1 VVQKWRAGVCLL
13 AAVWLGS
20 LWPNR
25 SPMQAAQSGPAA
37 ATTAVATQRAVFTQ
51 YCVSCHNEK
60 LKQAGTVPI
69 ALEGEA
75 LWDVAGNAAIWE
87 KVVLKMRAGVMPP
100 AGSPRPDGSARAA
113 FLGWLEGELDRA
125 AAARPNP
132 GRTEP
137 FHRLNRAEYRN
148 AVRDLLALDLDVS
161 SMLPADDA
169 SYGFDNIAG
178 VLKMSPT
185 LMEQYLAAAQRVSR
199 LAVGTPVPA
208 PSIEYFRITDD
219 LSQDVHL
226 PGLPFGT
233 RGGTQVN
240 YVFPADAEYE
250 IRVRIARDLNESVPV
265 YADDQHVEINID
277 GARVGGFTLP
287 GVSTPPPGTGRGAGP
302 APAGR
307 GGQPAVGRGGQP
319 AAGRGGQP
327 AAGPPAGRA
336 GGDGQQP
343 ERPQISQIDGGI
355 RVTAR
360 QREERNKAD
369 ESWNVRVPIKAGP
382 RALTVTFTNS
392 TSALDETTR
401 LPFQRPYPAGVN
413 IPETRKGV
421 HLRSVEIAGPYNV
434 TGPGDTPS
442 RQRIFLCRPTAR
454 TSNGSNVPNG
464 SNASNDQCA
473 KRVLTALA
481 RRAYRRPVTDADV
494 APLMAFYREG
504 ATSGFEEGIQH
515 AVRRL
520 LVSPEFLLRVERD
533 PPSRSALRRDESS
546 LHVYRIDDVELAS
559 RLSFFLWSSIPDE
572 ELLVAAERGRLRDP
586 AVISAQV
593 RRMLADRRADAFV
606 TNFAGQWLFL
616 RNLQAVV
623 PVQNIFPDF
632 DDTLRQA
639 FRRETELFFD
649 SIVREN
655 RSMLDL
661 LRADYTFLNE
671 RLARHY
677 GIPNVK
683 GSHFRRVAL
692 GPESARSGILG
703 QGSILTVTSYP
714 DRTSPVV
721 RGKWILENLLGTPPP
736 PPIPNAGDL
745 KPTRGD
751 GVVLSMR
758 ERMEQH
764 RRNPVCA
771 SCHAMMDPLGL
782 SLENFDAVGKWRT
795 LGESSAS
802 IDASGVFPDGS
813 KFQGA
818 AGLKQLLLRSDRFVP
833 TVTEKLL
840 TYALGRGLE
849 HYDAPAVR
857 TIVRNAARDDYRFST
872 VITGIV
878 QSAPFTMRRAGE

>member
-1 VVQKWRAGVCLL
+1 MWKSGVCALT
-13 AAVWLGS
+13 VFWLGAVS
-20 LWPNR
+20 FDR
-25 SPMQAAQSGPAA
+25 VAIQAAQSGSLTPA
-37 ATTAVATQRAVFTQ
+37 TINTQRAVFSQ
-51 YCVSCHNEK
+51 YCLTCHNQRM
-60 LKQAGTVPI
+60 KQAGTVPV
-69 ALEGEA
+69 AFEGDA
-75 LWDVAGNAAIWE
+75 LWDIAANAATWE

-100 AGSPRPDGSARAA
+100 AGAPHPDKSIRAS

-148 AVRDLLALDLDVS
+148 AVRDLLNLDLDVS
-161 SMLPADDA
+161 SILPADDA

-208 PSIEYFRITDD
+208 PSVDYIRITDD
-219 LSQDVHL
+219 LPQDVHL

-233 RGGTQVN
+233 RGGTQFN

-250 IRVRIARDLNESVPV
+250 IRVRITRDLNESVPV
-265 YADDQHVEINID
+265 YIEAQQVEIDVD
-277 GARVGGFTLP
+277 GAPVGGFTLP
-287 GVSTPPPGTGRGAGP
+287 GVGAPPPRPPSSDGAG
-302 APAGR
+302 
-307 GGQPAVGRGGQP
+307 GQA
-319 AAGRGGQP
+319 
-327 AAGPPAGRA
+327 
-336 GGDGQQP
+336 

-369 ESWNVRVPIKAGP
+369 EGWNLRIPVKAGP
-382 RALTVTFTNS
+382 RVLTITFTNR
-392 TSALDETTR
+392 TSPLDESIR
-401 LPFQRPYPAGVN
+401 LPFLRPYPAGVN
-413 IPETRKGV
+413 IPETRLGV
-421 HLRSVEIAGPYNV
+421 YLRSVEIAGPYNV
-434 TGPGDTPS
+434 RGPGDTPS
-442 RQRIFLCRPTAR
+442 RQRVFTCRPSSNA
-454 TSNGSNVPNG
+454 SNGSNDPNVL
-464 SNASNDQCA
+464 CA
-473 KRVLTALA
+473 KQILSTLT

-494 APLMAFYREG
+494 APLMAFYREADG
-504 ATSGFEEGIQH
+504 KRFEERIQS
-515 AVRRL
+515 ALRRL

-533 PPSRSALRRDESS
+533 SANAAAGAP
-546 LHVYRIDDVELAS
+546 YRVNDIELAS

-572 ELLVAAERGRLRDP
+572 ELLTAAERGQLHEP
-586 AVISAQV
+586 AVLSAQV
-593 RRMLADRRADAFV
+593 KRMLADRRSEAFV

-623 PVQNIFPDF
+623 PVQNVFPDF
-632 DDTLRQA
+632 DDALRQS

-649 SIVREN
+649 SLVRDD
-655 RSMLDL
+655 RSVLDL
-661 LRADYTFLNE
+661 LRADYTYLNE

-683 GSHFRRVAL
+683 GSHFRRVSL
-692 GPESARSGILG
+692 GAGSVRSGLLG

-745 KPTRGD
+745 KPTNGQ

-758 ERMEQH
+758 QRMEQH

-771 SCHAMMDPLGL
+771 SCHSMMDPLGL

-813 KFQGA
+813 RFQGA
-818 AGLKQLLLRSDRFVP
+818 TGLKQMLLQSDRFVP

-849 HYDAPAVR
+849 YYDAPAVR
-857 TIVRNAARDDYRFST
+857 AIVRNASRDDYRFSSL
-872 VITGIV
+872 IIGIV
-878 QSAPFTMRRAGE
+878 QSAPFTMRRTAE

>member
-1 VVQKWRAGVCLL
+1 MCLLGVAGVAGL
-13 AAVWLGS
+13 WL
-20 LWPNR
+20 NR
-25 SPMQAAQSGPAA
+25 APVQAAQSAATPAA
-37 ATTAVATQRAVFTQ
+37 VASQRALFTQ

-60 LKQAGTVPI
+60 LMKAGTVPI
-69 ALEGEA
+69 ALDA
-75 LWDVAGNAAIWE
+75 DTLWNVGGNAATWE

-100 AGSPRPDGSARAA
+100 AGAPRPDAPARAA

-185 LMEQYLAAAQRVSR
+185 LMEQYLGAAQRVSR
-199 LAVGTPVPA
+199 LAVGTPAPPA
-208 PSIEYFRITDD
+208 SIEYFRITDD
-219 LSQDVHL
+219 LPQDVHL

-240 YVFPADAEYE
+240 HVFPADAEYE
-250 IRVRIARDLNESVPV
+250 IRVRIARDLNEGVPA
-265 YADDQHVEINID
+265 YTEDQHVEIDVD

-287 GVSTPPPGTGRGAGP
+287 GVGTPAPGAGRAAGP
-302 APAGR
+302 AP
-307 GGQPAVGRGGQP
+307 GRGGQP
-319 AAGRGGQP
+319 AAGRGN
-327 AAGPPAGRA
+327 
-336 GGDGQQP
+336 GDGQS
-343 ERPQISQIDGGI
+343 ERPAISQIDGGI

-369 ESWNVRVPIKAGP
+369 ESWNLRVPIKAGP
-382 RALTVTFTNS
+382 RALTVTFTNR
-392 TSALDETTR
+392 TSAIDETTR

-421 HLRSVEIAGPYNV
+421 YLRSVEIAGPYNV
-434 TGPGDTPS
+434 TGPGATPS
-442 RQRIFLCRPTAR
+442 RQRIFVCRTE
-454 TSNGSNVPNG
+454 TES
-464 SNASNDQCA
+464 CA
-473 KRVLTALA
+473 HRILSTLA
-481 RRAYRRPVTDADV
+481 RRAYRRPITDADV

-504 ATSGFEEGIQH
+504 ASSGFEEGIQR

-546 LHVYRIDDVELAS
+546 PQIYRISDIELAS
-559 RLSFFLWSSIPDE
+559 RLSFFLWSSIPDD
-572 ELLVAAERGRLRDP
+572 ELLTAAERGQLGNP
-586 AVISAQV
+586 AVMAAQV

-649 SIVREN
+649 SVVREN
-655 RSMLDL
+655 RSALDL

-692 GPESARSGILG
+692 GPASARSGILG
-703 QGSILTVTSYP
+703 HGSILTVTSYP

-745 KPTRGD
+745 KPTKGD
-751 GVVLSMR
+751 GVILSMR

-764 RRNPVCA
+764 RRNQVCA

-782 SLENFDAVGKWRT
+782 SLENFDAVGRWRT

-802 IDASGVFPDGS
+802 IDASGVFPDGT

-818 AGLKQLLLRSDRFVP
+818 AGLKQMLLRSERFVP
-833 TVTEKLL
+833 TLTEKLL

-857 TIVRNAARDDYRFST
+857 TIVRNAARDDYRFASL
-872 VITGIV
+872 ITGIV

>member
-1 VVQKWRAGVCLL
+1 
-13 AAVWLGS
+13 
-20 LWPNR
+20 
-25 SPMQAAQSGPAA
+25 M
-37 ATTAVATQRAVFTQ
+37 
-51 YCVSCHNEK
+51 
-60 LKQAGTVPI
+60 
-69 ALEGEA
+69 
-75 LWDVAGNAAIWE
+75 
-87 KVVLKMRAGVMPP
+87 
-100 AGSPRPDGSARAA
+100 
-113 FLGWLEGELDRA
+113 
-125 AAARPNP
+125 
-132 GRTEP
+132 
-137 FHRLNRAEYRN
+137 
-148 AVRDLLALDLDVS
+148 
-161 SMLPADDA
+161 
-169 SYGFDNIAG
+169 
-178 VLKMSPT
+178 
-185 LMEQYLAAAQRVSR
+185 
-199 LAVGTPVPA
+199 
-208 PSIEYFRITDD
+208 
-219 LSQDVHL
+219 
-226 PGLPFGT
+226 
-233 RGGTQVN
+233 
-240 YVFPADAEYE
+240 
-250 IRVRIARDLNESVPV
+250 
-265 YADDQHVEINID
+265 
-277 GARVGGFTLP
+277 
-287 GVSTPPPGTGRGAGP
+287 
-302 APAGR
+302 
-307 GGQPAVGRGGQP
+307 
-319 AAGRGGQP
+319 
-327 AAGPPAGRA
+327 
-336 GGDGQQP
+336 
-343 ERPQISQIDGGI
+343 
-355 RVTAR
+355 TAR

-369 ESWNVRVPIKAGP
+369 ESWNLRVPIKAGP
-382 RALTVTFTNS
+382 RALTVTFTNT

-434 TGPGDTPS
+434 TGPGETPS
-442 RQRIFLCRPTAR
+442 RQRIFVCRTETESCAR
-454 TSNGSNVPNG
+454 RILS
-464 SNASNDQCA
+464 
-473 KRVLTALA
+473 ALA
-481 RRAYRRPVTDADV
+481 RRAYRRPVTNADV
-494 APLMAFYREG
+494 APLMAFYRDG
-504 ATSGFEEGIQH
+504 LRSVRLQADQQDARGSQAFEEGIQR

-533 PPSRSALRRDESS
+533 PAKTAPGTP
-546 LHVYRIDDVELAS
+546 YRISDVELAS

-572 ELLVAAERGRLRDP
+572 ALLLAAERGRLRDP
-586 AVISAQV
+586 AVLGAQV
-593 RRMLADRRADAFV
+593 QRMLADRRADAFV

-649 SIVREN
+649 SVVREN
-655 RSMLDL
+655 RSVLDL

-745 KPTRGD
+745 KPTKGD

-818 AGLKQLLLRSDRFVP
+818 AGLKQMLLRSERFVP

-857 TIVRNAARDDYRFST
+857 TIVRNAARDDYRFASL
-872 VITGIV
+872 ITGIV

>member
-1 VVQKWRAGVCLL
+1 
-13 AAVWLGS
+13 
-20 LWPNR
+20 
-25 SPMQAAQSGPAA
+25 
-37 ATTAVATQRAVFTQ
+37 
-51 YCVSCHNEK
+51 
-60 LKQAGTVPI
+60 
-69 ALEGEA
+69 
-75 LWDVAGNAAIWE
+75 
-87 KVVLKMRAGVMPP
+87 
-100 AGSPRPDGSARAA
+100 
-113 FLGWLEGELDRA
+113 
-125 AAARPNP
+125 
-132 GRTEP
+132 
-137 FHRLNRAEYRN
+137 
-148 AVRDLLALDLDVS
+148 
-161 SMLPADDA
+161 
-169 SYGFDNIAG
+169 
-178 VLKMSPT
+178 
-185 LMEQYLAAAQRVSR
+185 
-199 LAVGTPVPA
+199 
-208 PSIEYFRITDD
+208 
-219 LSQDVHL
+219 
-226 PGLPFGT
+226 
-233 RGGTQVN
+233 
-240 YVFPADAEYE
+240 
-250 IRVRIARDLNESVPV
+250 
-265 YADDQHVEINID
+265 
-277 GARVGGFTLP
+277 
-287 GVSTPPPGTGRGAGP
+287 
-302 APAGR
+302 
-307 GGQPAVGRGGQP
+307 
-319 AAGRGGQP
+319 
-327 AAGPPAGRA
+327 
-336 GGDGQQP
+336 
-343 ERPQISQIDGGI
+343 
-355 RVTAR
+355 VTAR

-369 ESWNVRVPIKAGP
+369 ESWNLRVPIKAGP

-421 HLRSVEIAGPYNV
+421 YLRSVEIAGPYNV

-442 RQRIFLCRPTAR
+442 RHRIFSCRPAAPLKGAPYEKAAEDCAR
-454 TSNGSNVPNG
+454 LILGT
-464 SNASNDQCA
+464 
-473 KRVLTALA
+473 LT
-481 RRAYRRPVTDADV
+481 RRAYRRPVTEADV

-504 ATSGFEEGIQH
+504 ASDGFEDGIQR

-533 PPSRSALRRDESS
+533 PAKAVAGTP
-546 LHVYRIDDVELAS
+546 YRISDIELAS
-559 RLSFFLWSSIPDE
+559 RLSFFLWSSIPDD
-572 ELLVAAERGRLRDP
+572 ELLTAAERGRLRDP
-586 AVISAQV
+586 AVVGAQV

-623 PVQNIFPDF
+623 PVQSVFPDF

-649 SIVREN
+649 SVVREN
-655 RSMLDL
+655 RSVLDL

-692 GPESARSGILG
+692 GPESARAGILG

-721 RGKWILENLLGTPPP
+721 RGKWILDNLLGTPPP
-736 PPIPNAGDL
+736 PPIPNVGDL
-745 KPTRGD
+745 KPTKGD

-813 KFQGA
+813 QFQGA
-818 AGLKQLLLRSDRFVP
+818 AGLKQMLLGSERFVP

-857 TIVRNAARDDYRFST
+857 TIVRNAARDDYRFSSL
-872 VITGIV
+872 ITGIV

>member
-1 VVQKWRAGVCLL
+1 MCVLGAAWL
-13 AAVWLGS
+13 AAVCLS
-20 LWPNR
+20 RTPVQAQ
-25 SPMQAAQSGPAA
+25 SAPVPAASQAAG
-37 ATTAVATQRAVFTQ
+37 QRAVFTQ
-51 YCVSCHNEK
+51 YCASCHNERMK
-60 LKQAGTVPI
+60 KAGTVPI
-69 ALEGEA
+69 ALDDPA
-75 LWDVAGNAAIWE
+75 LWDIAAHAPTWE

-100 AGSPRPDGSARAA
+100 AGAPRLDRTARAA
-113 FLGWLEGELDRA
+113 FLGWLEGELDRL

-137 FHRLNRAEYRN
+137 FHRLNRTEYRN
-148 AVRDLLALDLDVS
+148 AIRDLLALDIDVS
-161 SMLPADDA
+161 AMLPADDA

-185 LMEQYLAAAQRVSR
+185 LMEQYLAAAHRVSR
-199 LAVGTPVPA
+199 LAVGAPAPA
-208 PSIEYFRITDD
+208 PSIEYIRITDD
-219 LSQDVHL
+219 LPQDVHL

-233 RGGTQVN
+233 RGGTQVTH
-240 YVFPADAEYE
+240 VFPVDAEYE
-250 IRVRIARDLNESVPV
+250 IRVRIARDLNEGVPV
-265 YADDQHVEINID
+265 YTEDQHVEINID

-287 GVSTPPPGTGRGAGP
+287 GVTPPPPRQGGAGNRGGGAAPARGGGAAPATGRGA
-302 APAGR
+302 APAR
-307 GGQPAVGRGGQP
+307 GGGAP
-319 AAGRGGQP
+319 AA
-327 AAGPPAGRA
+327 PPAD
-336 GGDGQQP
+336 GGNQEP

-355 RVTAR
+355 RVSAR

-369 ESWNVRVPIKAGP
+369 ESWNLRIPIKAGP
-382 RALTVTFTNS
+382 HTLTVTFTNR
-392 TSALDETTR
+392 TPAIEETTR
-401 LPFQRPYPAGVN
+401 LPFLRPYPAGVN

-442 RQRIFLCRPTAR
+442 RARIFTCRPASAQGSGEAGPNGQNGSND
-454 TSNGSNVPNG
+454 SNGSNE
-464 SNASNDQCA
+464 ACA
-473 KRVLTALA
+473 TRILTTLA

-494 APLMAFYREG
+494 APLMEFFREG
-504 ATSGFEEGIQH
+504 IANPAEAGLHVAFDEGIQR
-515 AVRRL
+515 AIRRL
-520 LVSPEFLLRVERD
+520 LVSPEFLMRVERD
-533 PPSRSALRRDESS
+533 PAGAKPGTP
-546 LHVYRIDDVELAS
+546 YRLSDIELAS
-559 RLSFFLWSSIPDE
+559 RLSFFLWSSIPDD
-572 ELLVAAERGRLRDP
+572 ELLSVAERGQLRN
-586 AVISAQV
+586 ASVLGAQV
-593 RRMLADRRADAFV
+593 KRMLADRRSEAFV

-623 PVQNIFPDF
+623 PVQVIFPDF

-639 FRRETELFFD
+639 FRRETELFFE
-649 SIVREN
+649 SLVRED
-655 RSMLDL
+655 RSVLDL

-683 GSHFRRVAL
+683 GSHFRRVSL
-692 GPESARSGILG
+692 GADSHRSGILG

-736 PPIPNAGDL
+736 PPIPNVGDL
-745 KPTRGD
+745 KPTSGD
-751 GVVLSMR
+751 GIVLSMR
-758 ERMEQH
+758 QRMEQH
-764 RRNPVCA
+764 RRSPVCA

-802 IDASGVFPDGS
+802 IDASGVFPDGT

-818 AGLKQLLLRSDRFVP
+818 SGLKQMLLQSDRFVP

-849 HYDAPAVR
+849 HYDMPAVR
-857 TIVRNAARDDYRFST
+857 AIVRNAGRDDYRFST
-872 VITGIV
+872 LITGIV
-878 QSAPFTMRRAGE
+878 QSPAFTMRRSGE

>member
-1 VVQKWRAGVCLL
+1 VAYKWRAGVCLL
-13 AAVWLGS
+13 GVVWMAG
-20 LWPNR
+20 LWLSRAPIE
-25 SPMQAAQSGPAA
+25 AAQSGPAA
-37 ATTAVATQRAVFTQ
+37 ATPPVATQRAVFTQ
-51 YCVSCHNEK
+51 YCVGCHNEK
-60 LKQAGTVPI
+60 LKKAGTVPV
-69 ALEGEA
+69 ALDA
-75 LWDVAGNAAIWE
+75 DTLWNIGGNAATWE

-100 AGSPRPDGSARAA
+100 AGSPRPDAAARAA

-137 FHRLNRAEYRN
+137 FHRLNRAEYHN

-199 LAVGTPVPA
+199 LAVGTPAPPA
-208 PSIEYFRITDD
+208 SIEYFRITDD
-219 LSQDVHL
+219 LAQDVHL
-226 PGLPFGT
+226 SGLPFGT
-233 RGGTQVN
+233 RGGTQVA

-250 IRVRIARDLNESVPV
+250 IRVRIARDLNESVPA
-265 YADDQHVEINID
+265 YTEDQHVEIDID

-287 GVSTPPPGTGRGAGP
+287 GVGTPPPGTGRGAG
-302 APAGR
+302 AAQGRGAEPAGR
-307 GGQPAVGRGGQP
+307 GAQP

-327 AAGPPAGRA
+327 PAGRGGAPAA
-336 GGDGQQP
+336 GRGGTDGQPQP

-442 RQRIFLCRPTAR
+442 RRRIFICHPSNVSNG
-454 TSNGSNVPNG
+454 SNGSNVSNG
-464 SNASNDQCA
+464 PNDQCA
-473 KRVLTALA
+473 QRILSALA

-494 APLMAFYREG
+494 APLMAFYRD
-504 ATSGFEEGIQH
+504 AANAGFEERIQR

-533 PPSRSALRRDESS
+533 PAKAAAGTP
-546 LHVYRIDDVELAS
+546 YRISDVELAS
-559 RLSFFLWSSIPDE
+559 RLSFFLWSSIPDD
-572 ELLVAAERGRLRDP
+572 ELLMAAERGRLRDP
-586 AVISAQV
+586 AVLGAQV
-593 RRMLADRRADAFV
+593 QRMLADRRADAFV

-655 RSMLDL
+655 RSVLDL

-692 GPESARSGILG
+692 GPESTRSGILG
-703 QGSILTVTSYP
+703 QGSVLTVTSYP

-745 KPTRGD
+745 KPTKGD

-818 AGLKQLLLRSDRFVP
+818 AGLKQMLLRSERFVP

-849 HYDAPAVR
+849 PYDAPAVR

-872 VITGIV
+872 LITGIV

>member
-1 VVQKWRAGVCLL
+1 VVSKWRAALCVLGAAWL
-13 AAVWLGS
+13 AAAAVS
-20 LWPNR
+20 RAPV
-25 SPMQAAQSGPAA
+25 QAQSPVTL
-37 ATTAVATQRAVFTQ
+37 ATVNTQRAVFSQ
-51 YCVSCHNEK
+51 YCLTCHNQRM
-60 LKQAGTVPI
+60 KQAGTVPV
-69 ALEGEA
+69 AFEGDA
-75 LWDVAGNAAIWE
+75 LWDIAANAATWE

-100 AGSPRPDGSARAA
+100 AGAPHPDKNVRGD

-148 AVRDLLALDLDVS
+148 AIRDLLDLDLDVS

-199 LAVGTPVPA
+199 LAVGTPVPG
-208 PSIEYFRITDD
+208 PSVEYIRITDD
-219 LSQDVHL
+219 LPQDVHL

-233 RGGTQVN
+233 RGGTQFN

-250 IRVRIARDLNESVPV
+250 IRVRITRDLNESVPI
-265 YADDQHVEINID
+265 YAEGQQVEVDID

-287 GVSTPPPGTGRGAGP
+287 GLGAPPPLAPSRVEGRP
-302 APAGR
+302 
-307 GGQPAVGRGGQP
+307 QTD
-319 AAGRGGQP
+319 AAGG
-327 AAGPPAGRA
+327 
-336 GGDGQQP
+336 QP

-355 RVTAR
+355 RVTAK

-369 ESWNVRVPIKAGP
+369 ESWNLRIPIKAGP
-382 RALTVTFTNS
+382 RTLTVTFTNR
-392 TSALDETTR
+392 TSSLDESTR
-401 LPFQRPYPAGVN
+401 LPFLRPYPAGVN
-413 IPETRKGV
+413 IPETRLGV
-421 HLRSVEIAGPYNV
+421 YLRSVEIAGPYNV
-434 TGPGDTPS
+434 RGPGDTPS
-442 RQRIFLCRPTAR
+442 RRRIFTCRGNETCAR
-454 TSNGSNVPNG
+454 RILGTV
-464 SNASNDQCA
+464 
-473 KRVLTALA
+473 V
-481 RRAYRRPVTDADV
+481 RRAYRRPVNDADV
-494 APLMAFYREG
+494 DPLMAFYREG
-504 ATSGFEEGIQH
+504 ASRGFEEAIQS
-515 AVRRL
+515 ALRRL

-533 PPSRSALRRDESS
+533 PPARSALRRDPGASNAAGSVSIADEAYQISD
-546 LHVYRIDDVELAS
+546 IELAS

-572 ELLVAAERGRLRDP
+572 GLLTAAERGQLHQP
-586 AVISAQV
+586 AVLSAQV
-593 RRMLADRRADAFV
+593 KRMLADRRSEAFV

-623 PVQNIFPDF
+623 PVQNVFPDF
-632 DDTLRQA
+632 DDGLRQA

-649 SIVREN
+649 SIVRDD
-655 RSMLDL
+655 RSVLDL

-677 GIPNVK
+677 GIPNVN
-683 GSHFRRVAL
+683 GSHFRRVSL
-692 GPESARSGILG
+692 GRDSVRGGILG

-745 KPTRGD
+745 KPTNGQ

-758 ERMEQH
+758 QRMEQH

-771 SCHAMMDPLGL
+771 SCHSMMDPLGL

-818 AGLKQLLLRSDRFVP
+818 AGLKQMLLQSDRFVP

-849 HYDAPAVR
+849 YYDAPAVR
-857 TIVRNAARDDYRFST
+857 AIVRDASREDYRFSSL
-872 VITGIV
+872 IAGIV
-878 QSAPFTMRRAGE
+878 QSKPFIMRRAGE

>member
-1 VVQKWRAGVCLL
+1 MVLNWRASVCAL
-13 AAVWLGS
+13 AAVWLAA
-20 LWPNR
+20 LNVTHLPA
-25 SPMQAAQSGPAA
+25 QAVQSARLTPA
-37 ATTAVATQRAVFTQ
+37 TINGQRAVFSQ
-51 YCVSCHNEK
+51 YCLTCHNQRM
-60 LKQAGTVPI
+60 KQAGSVPI
-69 ALEGEA
+69 ALDDDT
-75 LWDVAGNAAIWE
+75 LWDVAANTATWE

-100 AGSPRPDGSARAA
+100 AGAPRPDKPVRAA
-113 FLGWLEGELDRA
+113 FLGWLESELDRT

-137 FHRLNRAEYRN
+137 FHRLNRTEYRN
-148 AVRDLLALDLDVS
+148 AVRDLLALDIDVS

-199 LAVGTPVPA
+199 LAIGSPAPA
-208 PSIEYFRITDD
+208 PSIDYFRITDD
-219 LSQDVHL
+219 LAQDAHL
-226 PGLPFGT
+226 AGLPFGT
-233 RGGTQVN
+233 RGGTQLN

-250 IRVRIARDLNESVPV
+250 FRIRVARDLNEGVPV
-265 YADDQHVEINID
+265 YTDAQHVEINID

-287 GVSTPPPGTGRGAGP
+287 GVGAPAPRPQAPPGPTGTP
-302 APAGR
+302 
-307 GGQPAVGRGGQP
+307 QP
-319 AAGRGGQP
+319 
-327 AAGPPAGRA
+327 
-336 GGDGQQP
+336 D
-343 ERPQISQIDGGI
+343 RPQISQIDGGI

-360 QREERNKAD
+360 QREERNRAD
-369 ESWNVRVPIKAGP
+369 ESWNLRIPVKAGP
-382 RALTVTFTNS
+382 RAVTVAFTNR
-392 TSALDETTR
+392 TTALDETAR
-401 LPFQRPYPAGVN
+401 LPFLRPYPAGVN
-413 IPETRKGV
+413 IPETRLGA

-434 TGPGDTPS
+434 TGPGETPS
-442 RQRIFLCRPTAR
+442 RERILQAPLQ
-454 TSNGSNVPNG
+454 GVPYRRCLG
-464 SNASNDQCA
+464 ADSSVSDECA
-473 KRVLTALA
+473 KRILTTLA
-481 RRAYRRPVTDADV
+481 RRAYRRPVTDIDV
-494 APLMAFYREG
+494 APLMAFYRDASRSVRLQADQAGRAEAGQDEALG
-504 ATSGFEEGIQH
+504 ARGFEEGIQR
-515 AVRRL
+515 ALRRL

-533 PPSRSALRRDESS
+533 PAIAGPGT
-546 LHVYRIDDVELAS
+546 VYRISDTELAS
-559 RLSFFLWSSIPDE
+559 RLSFFLWSSIPDD
-572 ELLVAAERGRLRDP
+572 ELLTAAERGQLRDP
-586 AVISAQV
+586 AALSAQV
-593 RRMLADRRADAFV
+593 KRMLADRRAGAFV
-606 TNFAGQWLFL
+606 ANFAGQWLFL

-649 SIVREN
+649 SIVRED
-655 RSMLDL
+655 RSVLDL

-683 GSHFRRVAL
+683 GSHFRRVSL
-692 GPESARSGILG
+692 GPASVRSGILG

-736 PPIPNAGDL
+736 PPIPNVGEL
-745 KPTRGD
+745 RPTNGE
-751 GVVLSMR
+751 GIVLSMR
-758 ERMEQH
+758 QRMEQH

-802 IDASGVFPDGS
+802 VDASGVFPDGS
-813 KFQGA
+813 KFEGA
-818 AGLKQLLLRSDRFVP
+818 AGLKQMLLQSDRFVP
-833 TVTEKLL
+833 TVTEKLM

-857 TIVRNAARDDYRFST
+857 AIVRNAARDDYRFSSM
-872 VITGIV
+872 ITGVV
-878 QSAPFTMRRAGE
+878 QSAPVTMRRAAD

>member
-1 VVQKWRAGVCLL
+1 MVRKWRVGVCVLGAAWL
-13 AAVWLGS
+13 AAVGLS
-20 LWPNR
+20 RAPV
-25 SPMQAAQSGPAA
+25 QAQSTPLTPA
-37 ATTAVATQRAVFTQ
+37 TINTQRAVFSQ
-51 YCVSCHNEK
+51 YCLTCHNQRM
-60 LKQAGTVPI
+60 KQAGTVPL
-69 ALEGEA
+69 AFDGDA
-75 LWDVAGNAAIWE
+75 LWDIGANAATWE

-100 AGSPRPDGSARAA
+100 AGAPHPDRNVRGA

-125 AAARPNP
+125 AAVRPNP

-137 FHRLNRAEYRN
+137 FHRLNRTEYRN

-199 LAVGTPVPA
+199 LAVGTPVPS
-208 PSIEYFRITDD
+208 PSIEYVRITDD
-219 LSQDVHL
+219 LAQDVHL
-226 PGLPFGT
+226 SGFPLGT

-240 YVFPADAEYE
+240 HVFPADAEYE
-250 IRVRIARDLNESVPV
+250 IRVRIARDLNESVPA
-265 YADDQHVEINID
+265 YTDDQQVEISID
-277 GARVGGFTLP
+277 GARVGAFTLA
-287 GVSTPPPGTGRGAGP
+287 GVGTPPPGTGRAAGPAQGRGGAPAASRGAGP
-302 APAGR
+302 ATAGR
-307 GGQPAVGRGGQP
+307 E
-319 AAGRGGQP
+319 
-327 AAGPPAGRA
+327 
-336 GGDGQQP
+336 GDPQP
-343 ERPQISQIDGGI
+343 ERPQISQIEGGI

-369 ESWNVRVPIKAGP
+369 ESWNLRIPIKAGP
-382 RALTVTFTNS
+382 RSLTVTFTNR
-392 TSALDETTR
+392 TSALEETTR
-401 LPFQRPYPAGVN
+401 LPFLRPYPAGVN

-434 TGPGDTPS
+434 RGPGDTPS
-442 RQRIFLCRPTAR
+442 RQRIFTCRP
-454 TSNGSNVPNG
+454 
-464 SNASNDQCA
+464 SNAFRLPSTSLGPGKAEATNTEAGESCA
-473 KRVLTALA
+473 KRILATLA

-494 APLMAFYREG
+494 TPLMVFYREG
-504 ATSGFEEGIQH
+504 AALGFEEGIQH

-520 LVSPEFLLRVERD
+520 LVSPEFLLRVHRD
-533 PPSRSALRRDESS
+533 PANATPGTA
-546 LHVYRIDDVELAS
+546 YRISDIELAS
-559 RLSFFLWSSIPDE
+559 RLSFFLWSSSPDE
-572 ELLVAAERGRLRDP
+572 ALLIAAERGQLRDP
-586 AVISAQV
+586 AALGAQV

-623 PVQNIFPDF
+623 PVQSIFPDF

-655 RSMLDL
+655 RSVLDL

-677 GIPNVK
+677 GISTVK
-683 GSHFRRVAL
+683 GSHFRRVSL
-692 GPESARSGILG
+692 GPGSARSGILG
-703 QGSILTVTSYP
+703 QGSVLTVTSYP

-736 PPIPNAGDL
+736 PPIPNVGEL
-745 KPTRGD
+745 RPTNGQ
-751 GVVLSMR
+751 GVVISMR

-818 AGLKQLLLRSDRFVP
+818 AGLKQMLLQSDRFVP

-840 TYALGRGLE
+840 TYAIGRGLE
-849 HYDAPAVR
+849 YYDAPAVR
-857 TIVRNAARDDYRFST
+857 AIVRNAARDDYRFSSLIAG
-872 VITGIV
+872 VV
-878 QSAPFTMRRAGE
+878 QSAPFTMRRAE

>member
-1 VVQKWRAGVCLL
+1 MLG
-13 AAVWLGS
+13 AAWLGAVVVS
-20 LWPNR
+20 RAPV
-25 SPMQAAQSGPAA
+25 QAAQAVPLTPA
-37 ATTAVATQRAVFTQ
+37 TINTQRAVFSQ
-51 YCVSCHNEK
+51 YCLTCHNQRI
-60 LKQAGTVPI
+60 KQAGTVPV
-69 ALEGEA
+69 AFEGDG
-75 LWDVAGNAAIWE
+75 LWDIGANAATWE

-100 AGSPRPDGSARAA
+100 AGAPHPDKSVRGA

-125 AAARPNP
+125 AAGRQNP

-137 FHRLNRAEYRN
+137 FHRLNRTEYRN

-185 LMEQYLAAAQRVSR
+185 LMEQYLGAAQRVSR
-199 LAVGTPVPA
+199 LAVGTPVPG
-208 PSIEYFRITDD
+208 PSVEYIRITDD
-219 LSQDVHL
+219 LPQDVHL

-233 RGGTQVN
+233 RGGTQFN
-240 YVFPADAEYE
+240 YVFPADADYE
-250 IRVRIARDLNESVPV
+250 LRVRIARDLNESVPV
-265 YADDQHVEINID
+265 YTEAQQVEIDID

-287 GVSTPPPGTGRGAGP
+287 GVGTPPPRPQPSSDSAGS
-302 APAGR
+302 
-307 GGQPAVGRGGQP
+307 
-319 AAGRGGQP
+319 
-327 AAGPPAGRA
+327 
-336 GGDGQQP
+336 QP
-343 ERPQISQIDGGI
+343 EQPQISQIDGGI

-369 ESWNVRVPIKAGP
+369 ESWNLRIPVRAGP
-382 RALTVTFTNS
+382 HALTVTFTNR
-392 TSALDETTR
+392 TSAIDESTR
-401 LPFQRPYPAGVN
+401 LPFLRPYPSGVN
-413 IPETRKGV
+413 IPETRLGIS
-421 HLRSVEIAGPYNV
+421 LRSVEIAGPYNV
-434 TGPGDTPS
+434 RGPGDTPS
-442 RQRIFLCRPTAR
+442 RQRIFICSPRSGRP
-454 TSNGSNVPNG
+454 
-464 SNASNDQCA
+464 SNASNASNVSNVSNEACA
-473 KRVLTALA
+473 KRILSTLA

-494 APLMAFYREG
+494 APLIAFYREG
-504 ATSGFEEGIQH
+504 AARGFEEGIQS

-533 PPSRSALRRDESS
+533 PAEATSPGA
-546 LHVYRIDDVELAS
+546 VYRISDIELAS
-559 RLSFFLWSSIPDE
+559 RLSFFLWSSIPDD
-572 ELLVAAERGRLRDP
+572 ELLTTAERGQLRDP
-586 AVISAQV
+586 AVLTAQV
-593 RRMLADRRADAFV
+593 KRMLADRRSEAFV
-606 TNFAGQWLFL
+606 ENFAGQWLFL

-623 PVQNIFPDF
+623 PVQNVFPDF
-632 DDTLRQA
+632 DDALRQA

-649 SIVREN
+649 SLVRDD
-655 RSMLDL
+655 RSVLDL

-683 GSHFRRVAL
+683 GSHFRRVSLDA
-692 GPESARSGILG
+692 GSVRSGILG

-714 DRTSPVV
+714 DRTSPVG

-745 KPTRGD
+745 QPTNGQ

-758 ERMEQH
+758 QRMEQH

-771 SCHAMMDPLGL
+771 SCHSMMDPLGL

-802 IDASGVFPDGS
+802 IDAAGVFPDGS
-813 KFQGA
+813 RFQGA
-818 AGLKQLLLRSDRFVP
+818 AGLKQMLLQSDRFVP

-849 HYDAPAVR
+849 YYDAPAVR
-857 TIVRNAARDDYRFST
+857 AIAHSAARDDYRFSSL
-872 VITGIV
+872 ITGIV

>member
-1 VVQKWRAGVCLL
+1 MVRKWRVGVCVVVAAWL
-13 AAVWLGS
+13 AALS
-20 LWPNR
+20 LSRAPI
-25 SPMQAAQSGPAA
+25 QAAQTAASSEVRLKADTTTAA
-37 ATTAVATQRAVFTQ
+37 ASPQRAVFKQ
-51 YCVSCHNEK
+51 YCLSCHNETMK
-60 LKQAGTVPI
+60 KAGTVPV
-69 ALEGEA
+69 ALDA
-75 LWDVAGNAAIWE
+75 DRLWEVSANAPTWE

-100 AGSPRPDGSARAA
+100 AGAPRPDKATRAA
-113 FLGWLEGELDRA
+113 FLGWLEGELDRVA
-125 AAARPNP
+125 AVRPNP

-137 FHRLNRAEYRN
+137 FHRLNRTEYRN

-161 SMLPADDA
+161 SMLPPDDA

-199 LAVGTPVPA
+199 LAMGTPVPS
-208 PSIEYFRITDD
+208 PSIEYIRITDD

-226 PGLPFGT
+226 TDLPFGT
-233 RGGTQVN
+233 RGGTQLS
-240 YVFPADAEYE
+240 YVFPEDAEYE

-265 YADDQHVEINID
+265 YIESQNVEIDVD

-287 GVSTPPPGTGRGAGP
+287 GVGTPPPRPQPSSDSA
-302 APAGR
+302 
-307 GGQPAVGRGGQP
+307 GGQ
-319 AAGRGGQP
+319 
-327 AAGPPAGRA
+327 
-336 GGDGQQP
+336 

-369 ESWNVRVPIKAGP
+369 ESWNLRIPVKAGP
-382 RALTVTFTNS
+382 RTLTVTFTNR
-392 TSALDETTR
+392 TSSLDESTR
-401 LPFQRPYPAGVN
+401 LPFLRPYPAGVN
-413 IPETRKGV
+413 IPETRLGV
-421 HLRSVEIAGPYNV
+421 HLRSIEIAGPYNV
-434 TGPGDTPS
+434 KGPGETPS
-442 RQRIFLCRPTAR
+442 RQRILTCRPAAPVKGVVAPLKGLPYE
-454 TSNGSNVPNG
+454 SAAEG
-464 SNASNDQCA
+464 CA
-473 KRVLTALA
+473 KRILSELT
-481 RRAYRRPVTDADV
+481 RRAYRRPVTDDDV
-494 APLMAFYREG
+494 APLMAFYRDGPVGGPAKAGHYDEQ
-504 ATSGFEEGIQH
+504 SFEAGIQR
-515 AVRRL
+515 AIRRL

-533 PPSRSALRRDESS
+533 PANAAPGTS
-546 LHVYRIDDVELAS
+546 YRISDLELAS

-572 ELLVAAERGRLRDP
+572 ELLRVAERGELGDP
-586 AVISAQV
+586 AVLAAQAK
-593 RRMLADRRADAFV
+593 RMLADRRSEAFV

-623 PVQNIFPDF
+623 PVQNVFPDF
-632 DDTLRQA
+632 DDTLRQS
-639 FRRETELFFD
+639 FRRETELFVD
-649 SIVREN
+649 SLVRDD
-655 RSMLDL
+655 RSVLDL

-683 GSHFRRVAL
+683 GSHFRRVSL
-692 GPESARSGILG
+692 GPNSVRSGILG
-703 QGSILTVTSYP
+703 QGAILTVTSYP

-736 PPIPNAGDL
+736 PPIPNVGDL
-745 KPTRGD
+745 KSTNGQ

-758 ERMEQH
+758 QRMEQH

-771 SCHAMMDPLGL
+771 RCHAMMDPLGL

-795 LGESSAS
+795 LGESSAT
-802 IDASGVFPDGS
+802 IDVSGVFPDGS

-818 AGLKQLLLRSDRFVP
+818 AGLKNMLLQSDRFVP

-849 HYDAPAVR
+849 YYDAPAVR
-857 TIVRNAARDDYRFST
+857 AIVRSAARDDYRFSSM
-872 VITGIV
+872 IAGIV

>member
-1 VVQKWRAGVCLL
+1 MVGTWRVGVCVVVAAWL
-13 AAVWLGS
+13 AAMGLS
-20 LWPNR
+20 R
-25 SPMQAAQSGPAA
+25 ASIQAAQTAASSEVRLKADTTTAA
-37 ATTAVATQRAVFTQ
+37 ASPPRAVFKQ
-51 YCVSCHNEK
+51 YCLSCHNETMK
-60 LKQAGTVPI
+60 KAGTVPV
-69 ALEGEA
+69 ALDA
-75 LWDVAGNAAIWE
+75 DRLWEVSANAPTWE

-100 AGSPRPDGSARAA
+100 AGAPRPDKPTRAA
-113 FLGWLEGELDRA
+113 FLGWLEGELDRVA
-125 AAARPNP
+125 AVRPNP

-137 FHRLNRAEYRN
+137 FHRLNRTEYRN

-199 LAVGTPVPA
+199 LAVGTPAPA
-208 PSIEYFRITDD
+208 QSIEYVRITDD
-219 LSQDVHL
+219 LSQDVQL
-226 PGLPFGT
+226 TDLPFGT
-233 RGGTQVN
+233 RGGTQFS

-250 IRVRIARDLNESVPV
+250 IRVRIARDLNESVPI
-265 YADDQHVEINID
+265 YTEAQNVEVDVD
-277 GARVGGFTLP
+277 GARAGGFTLP
-287 GVSTPPPGTGRGAGP
+287 GVGAPPPRPQPSSDSA
-302 APAGR
+302 
-307 GGQPAVGRGGQP
+307 GGQA
-319 AAGRGGQP
+319 
-327 AAGPPAGRA
+327 
-336 GGDGQQP
+336 

-369 ESWNVRVPIKAGP
+369 EGWNLRIPVKAGP
-382 RALTVTFTNS
+382 RTLTVTFTNR
-392 TSALDETTR
+392 TSSLDESTR
-401 LPFQRPYPAGVN
+401 LPFLRPYPAGVN
-413 IPETRKGV
+413 IPETRLGV

-434 TGPGDTPS
+434 KGPGETPS
-442 RQRIFLCRPTAR
+442 RQRILTCRPAAPVKGVVAPL
-454 TSNGSNVPNG
+454 NGVPYESAAEG
-464 SNASNDQCA
+464 CA
-473 KRVLTALA
+473 KRILSELT

-494 APLMAFYREG
+494 APLMAFYRDGPAKGPAKAGHYDER
-504 ATSGFEEGIQH
+504 SFEAGIQR
-515 AVRRL
+515 AIRRL

-533 PPSRSALRRDESS
+533 PANAAPGTS
-546 LHVYRIDDVELAS
+546 YRISDLELAS

-572 ELLVAAERGRLRDP
+572 ELLRVAERGELRDP
-586 AVISAQV
+586 AVLAAQAK
-593 RRMLADRRADAFV
+593 RMLADRHSEAFV

-623 PVQNIFPDF
+623 PVQNVFPDF
-632 DDTLRQA
+632 DDTLRQS
-639 FRRETELFFD
+639 FRRETELFVD
-649 SIVREN
+649 SLVRDD
-655 RSMLDL
+655 RSVLDL

-683 GSHFRRVAL
+683 GSHFRRVSL
-692 GPESARSGILG
+692 GPTSVRSGILG
-703 QGSILTVTSYP
+703 QGAILTVTSYP

-736 PPIPNAGDL
+736 PPIPNVGDL
-745 KPTRGD
+745 KPTNGQ

-758 ERMEQH
+758 QRMEQH

-795 LGESSAS
+795 LGESSAT
-802 IDASGVFPDGS
+802 IDVSGVFPDGS

-818 AGLKQLLLRSDRFVP
+818 AGLKNMLLQSDRFVP

-849 HYDAPAVR
+849 YYDAPAVR
-857 TIVRNAARDDYRFST
+857 AIVRSAARDDYRFSS
-872 VITGIV
+872 VIAGIV

>member
-1 VVQKWRAGVCLL
+1 VFPKWRAGVYLLGAAWL
-13 AAVWLGS
+13 AALGLS
-20 LWPNR
+20 RAPI
-25 SPMQAAQSGPAA
+25 QAAQSAPSPAA
-37 ATTAVATQRAVFTQ
+37 APSQRAVFRQ
-51 YCVSCHNEK
+51 YCLSCHNETMK
-60 LKQAGTVPI
+60 KAGTVPV
-69 ALEGEA
+69 AFEGDA
-75 LWDVAGNAAIWE
+75 LWDIAANAPVWE

-100 AGSPRPDGSARAA
+100 AGAPRPDRSVRTE
-113 FLGWLEGELDRA
+113 FLGWLESELDRA

-137 FHRLNRAEYRN
+137 FHRLNRTEYRN

-199 LAVGTPVPA
+199 LAVGAPVPG
-208 PSIEYFRITDD
+208 PSVEYIRITDD
-219 LSQDVHL
+219 LPQDVHL
-226 PGLPFGT
+226 PGLPLGT

-250 IRVRIARDLNESVPV
+250 LRVRIARDLNESVPV
-265 YADDQHVEINID
+265 YTEDQHVEISID

-287 GVSTPPPGTGRGAGP
+287 GVGTPPAGTGRAAGPAQGRGGEPAANRGGVP

-307 GGQPAVGRGGQP
+307 GGDPQA
-319 AAGRGGQP
+319 
-327 AAGPPAGRA
+327 
-336 GGDGQQP
+336 

-369 ESWNVRVPIKAGP
+369 ESWNLRIPIKAGP
-382 RALTVTFTNS
+382 RSLTVTFTNR

-401 LPFQRPYPAGVN
+401 LPFLRPYPAGVN

-421 HLRSVEIAGPYNV
+421 HLRSVEIAGPFNV
-434 TGPGDTPS
+434 TGPGETPS
-442 RQRIFLCRPTAR
+442 RQRIFTCRPPDAFRLKAEATRTEAGESCAR
-454 TSNGSNVPNG
+454 RILAT
-464 SNASNDQCA
+464 
-473 KRVLTALA
+473 LT

-494 APLMAFYREG
+494 AALMVFYREG
-504 ATSGFEEGIQH
+504 AAQGFDEGIQH

-520 LVSPEFLLRVERD
+520 LVSPEFLLRVHRD
-533 PPSRSALRRDESS
+533 PVNAAPGTA
-546 LHVYRIDDVELAS
+546 YRISDIELAS
-559 RLSFFLWSSIPDE
+559 RLSFFLWSSSPDDG
-572 ELLVAAERGRLRDP
+572 LLTAAERGQLRDP
-586 AVISAQV
+586 AVLGAQV
-593 RRMLADRRADAFV
+593 RRMLADRRAAAFV

-623 PVQNIFPDF
+623 PVQNTYPDF
-632 DDTLRQA
+632 DDSLRQA
-639 FRRETELFFD
+639 FRHETELFFD

-655 RSMLDL
+655 RSVLDL

-683 GSHFRRVAL
+683 GSHFRRVLL
-692 GPESARSGILG
+692 GADSVRSGILG

-736 PPIPNAGDL
+736 PPIPNVGEL
-745 KPTRGD
+745 RPTNGQ
-751 GVVLSMR
+751 GVVISMR

-782 SLENFDAVGKWRT
+782 SLENFDAVGRWRT

-818 AGLKQLLLRSDRFVP
+818 AGLKQMLLQSDRFVP

-857 TIVRNAARDDYRFST
+857 TIVRNASRDDYRFSSL
-872 VITGIV
+872 ITGVV

>member
-1 VVQKWRAGVCLL
+1 
-13 AAVWLGS
+13 
-20 LWPNR
+20 
-25 SPMQAAQSGPAA
+25 
-37 ATTAVATQRAVFTQ
+37 
-51 YCVSCHNEK
+51 
-60 LKQAGTVPI
+60 
-69 ALEGEA
+69 
-75 LWDVAGNAAIWE
+75 
-87 KVVLKMRAGVMPP
+87 VLKVTQA
-100 AGSPRPDGSARAA
+100 
-113 FLGWLEGELDRA
+113 
-125 AAARPNP
+125 
-132 GRTEP
+132 
-137 FHRLNRAEYRN
+137 
-148 AVRDLLALDLDVS
+148 
-161 SMLPADDA
+161 
-169 SYGFDNIAG
+169 
-178 VLKMSPT
+178 
-185 LMEQYLAAAQRVSR
+185 LMEQHLAEEQRVIR
-199 LAVGTPVPA
+199 QAIGTPAPPA
-208 PSIEYFRITDD
+208 SIQYFRITDD
-219 LSQDVHL
+219 LAQDVHL
-226 PGLPFGT
+226 SGLPFGT
-233 RGGTQVN
+233 RGGTQVA

-250 IRVRIARDLNESVPV
+250 IRVRIARDLNESVPA
-265 YADDQHVEINID
+265 YTEDQHVEIDID

-287 GVSTPPPGTGRGAGP
+287 GVGTPPPGTGRGAG
-302 APAGR
+302 AAQGRGAEPAGR
-307 GGQPAVGRGGQP
+307 GAQPAGRGAQP

-327 AAGPPAGRA
+327 PAGRGGAPAA
-336 GGDGQQP
+336 GRGGTDGQPQP

-442 RQRIFLCRPTAR
+442 RRRIFICHPSNVSNVSNGPNDLCAQRIL
-454 TSNGSNVPNG
+454 S
-464 SNASNDQCA
+464 
-473 KRVLTALA
+473 ALA

-494 APLMAFYREG
+494 APLMAFYRD
-504 ATSGFEEGIQH
+504 AANAGFEERIQR

-533 PPSRSALRRDESS
+533 PAKAAAGTP
-546 LHVYRIDDVELAS
+546 YRISDVELAS
-559 RLSFFLWSSIPDE
+559 RLSFFLWSSIPDD
-572 ELLVAAERGRLRDP
+572 ELLMAAERGRLRDP
-586 AVISAQV
+586 AVLGAQV
-593 RRMLADRRADAFV
+593 QRMLADRRADAFV

-655 RSMLDL
+655 RSVLDL

-692 GPESARSGILG
+692 GPESTRSGILG
-703 QGSILTVTSYP
+703 QGSVLTVTSYP

-745 KPTRGD
+745 KPTKGD

-818 AGLKQLLLRSDRFVP
+818 AGLKQMLLRSERFVP

-849 HYDAPAVR
+849 PYDAPAVR

-872 VITGIV
+872 LITGIV